1 MKIMRIDIDMKINEF
16 KKRLTNA
23 LRMQFFRGSNLITY
37 VEAKELLKENPQAV
51 LLDVRSPQE
60 YNEYH
65 LTGAICIPTY
75 ELQTK
80 ISNIIE
86 DKTQMIIVYCQSGGR
101 SKKAVNILKKMGYS
115 NLYELDGGIEEI

>member
-1 MKIMRIDIDMKINEF
+1 MKIEKIKN
-16 KKRLTNA
+16 KLRNV
-23 LRMQFFRGSNLITY
+23 LRMQFFRGGNLITY
-37 VEAKELLKENPQAV
+37 VEAKELLSKNSRAI

-65 LTGAICIPTY
+65 LTGAICIPNY

-86 DKTQMIIVYCQSGGR
+86 DKDQIIIVYCQSGAR
-101 SKKAVNILKKMGYS
+101 SSKAVGILKKMGYT
-115 NLYELDGGIEEI
+115 NLYELDGGIDNI

>member
-1 MKIMRIDIDMKINEF
+1 MKIDGF
-16 KKRLTNA
+16 KNRLRNV
-23 LRMQFFRGSNLITY
+23 LRKQFFRDGNLITY
-37 VEAKELLKENPQAV
+37 VEAKELLSKNPRAV

-65 LTGAICIPTY
+65 LTGAICIPNY

-86 DKTQMIIVYCQSGGR
+86 DRNQIIIVYCQSGAR
-101 SKKAVNILKKMGYS
+101 SSKSVRVLKKMGYN
-115 NLYELDGGIEEI
+115 NLYELDGGIENI